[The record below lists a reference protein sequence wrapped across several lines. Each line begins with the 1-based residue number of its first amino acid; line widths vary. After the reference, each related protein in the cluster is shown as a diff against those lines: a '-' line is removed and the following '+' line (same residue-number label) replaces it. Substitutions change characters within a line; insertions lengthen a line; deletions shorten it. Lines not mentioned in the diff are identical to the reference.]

1 MAKDKLKIIENTKN
15 LLKFSKY
22 TWILLGIILLAS
34 IIRFYY
40 FPFEIPLSSDALY
53 YFWYSSDIFQIE
65 KLPNDWSPLNNGWPI
80 FVSLFFNVF
89 DSKDAF
95 TLMQIQKLLS
105 VVSSIL
111 IIIPVYFLCK
121 KFVARKFAIIGASL
135 VAFDPRL
142 MINSFL
148 GVTDPLYLLL
158 ITSSLVLFLYS
169 DKKLVYFSFVLVS
182 LATIVRAEGLIFLLV
197 LSVMFFIRY
206 RKYNWK
212 IIGKYLILLIIFI
225 LIILPISIYRV
236 EVIGNDGIF
245 MRIVNMGNQLVS
257 DFTNNNS
264 VGDNSVG
271 DNSVGDNSGIINGLK
286 TFVKYLIWIMIPN
299 FIIFIPLG
307 IFLIFKTRNFEKNT
321 IILSLGIMSIPALF
335 AYTIPALDTRYLY
348 TLFPMFSVLAVLSI
362 DRIIGKINKSN
373 IIIVIIISAII
384 ISSVLFYDYK
394 KIDYEHERES
404 FEIMNE
410 ISIMVDG
417 VNRLSSESKYL
428 TTSQTINQWPKS
440 YSEIEF
446 NIEIILY
453 QNENNLQ
460 DWISK
465 SKDKGLTHILIDNN
479 KQQPDFLKEIFFEE
493 TKYTYLTKIYD
504 SKNQGFEYQV
514 KVFEINY
521 ELFEYLKDNIH
532 T

>member
-1 MAKDKLKIIENTKN
+1 MTQNKSNTIENTKN

-22 TWILLGIILLAS
+22 TWILLGIITLTS
-34 IIRFYY
+34 IIRLYY
-40 FPFEIPLSSDALY
+40 FPFEVPLTSDALY

-65 KLPNDWSPLNNGWPI
+65 KLPNDWSPVNNGWPI
-80 FVSLFFNVF
+80 FVSLFFNIF
-89 DSKDAF
+89 DSKDVF

-121 KFVARKFAIIGASL
+121 KFVAKKFAIIGASL

-148 GVTDPLYLLL
+148 GISDPIYLLL

-169 DKKLVYFSFVLVS
+169 DKKLVYFSFILLS
-182 LATIVRAEGLIFLLV
+182 LATIIRAEGLIFLLV

-212 IIGKYLILLIIFI
+212 IIGKYLILLGIFI
-225 LIILPISIYRV
+225 LIILPISLYRI

-245 MRIVNMGNQLVS
+245 MRSVSSGNQLVLVLTNS
-257 DFTNNNS
+257 DI
-264 VGDNSVG
+264 VDN
-271 DNSVGDNSGIINGLK
+271 NSGIINGLK
-286 TFVKYLIWIMIPN
+286 TFVKYLIWVMMPN

-307 IFLIFKTRNFEKNT
+307 IFLIFKNRNFEKNT
-321 IILSLGIMSIPALF
+321 IILSLGIMSIPALY
-335 AYTIPALDTRYLY
+335 AYTVPALDTRYLY

-362 DRIIGKINKSN
+362 NRIIGKINKSN
-373 IIIVIIISAII
+373 IIIVIIISSII

-410 ISIMVDG
+410 ISIMING
-417 VNRLSSESKYL
+417 VNELYPESRYL
-428 TTSQTINQWPKS
+428 ITSQTINQGPNL

-446 NIEIILY
+446 DIEIISY

-460 DWISK
+460 DWILK
-465 SKDKGLTHILIDNN
+465 SKNKGLTHIIIDDN
-479 KQQPDFLKEIFFEE
+479 KQRPDFLKEIFFEE

-504 SKNQGFEYQV
+504 SKNQGFEYQL

-521 ELFEYLKDNIH
+521 KLFESLKHNTD
-532 T
+532 TG